1 MESEVFLCLNLRPRC
16 MVPINSSVW
25 YLWGRCQRAG
35 DLVQDDD
42 WHLCANWACPHLF
55 VAHALK
61 PSFILI
67 TVKHHSISKVRPW
80 TGQTICSTFLSY
92 AARPCDLCSLV
103 TCCLFLFIHPRP
115 ATRVIPLQFL
125 PCPCAPSIQRSH
137 PFHLLPWW
145 LMLATVRP
153 SGWSA
158 LADSSPRL
166 MEDASVQ
173 INVGRPTDAGISS
186 QLAWPQFLGLNGYW
200 FGSCILIICVGPCSI
215 TGVAA

>member
-1 MESEVFLCLNLRPRC
+1 MCKLGVPTSVCGSGIKAQFHIDYSKTSFYLQGETLNRTNY
-16 MVPINSSVW
+16 IF
-25 YLWGRCQRAG
+25 YI
-35 DLVQDDD
+35 
-42 WHLCANWACPHLF
+42 
-55 VAHALK
+55 
-61 PSFILI
+61 FIL
-67 TVKHHSISKVRPW
+67 R
-80 TGQTICSTFLSY
+80 CSTVWFVFSGDVLPLLIHSPPASY
-92 AARPCDLCSLV
+92 SCYSEHIAPLGASP
-103 TCCLFLFIHPRP
+103 
-115 ATRVIPLQFL
+115 PLQFL

-173 INVGRPTDAGISS
+173 INVGRPKDAGISS